1 MSCNRRIKQKAD
13 KVCIGSLDSRITI
26 YDRGI
31 TPSSTGTGFSEEL
44 SGAIYPWA
52 MVKTTS
58 GKEIFDGVDVIGTVT
73 HEFIIRYNSSVTA
86 ANWIEWKSEYY
97 NILST
102 ENLNGK
108 GEFLKLFCNIKGSKN
123 KTANLN

>member
-1 MSCNRRIKQKAD
+1 MSCNRRIKQKPD
-13 KVCIGSLDSRITI
+13 KVCIGSRSSRITI
-26 YDRGI
+26 YDRDI

-52 MVKTTS
+52 MVKTIS
-58 GKEIFDGVDVIGTVT
+58 GKDIFDGVNVLGTAT
-73 HEFIIRYNSSVTA
+73 HEFYIRYNSSVTA
-86 ANWIEWKSEYY
+86 ANWIEYNSEYY
-97 NILST
+97 DILST

-108 GEFLKLFCNIKGSKN
+108 GEFLKLFCNIKGNKN